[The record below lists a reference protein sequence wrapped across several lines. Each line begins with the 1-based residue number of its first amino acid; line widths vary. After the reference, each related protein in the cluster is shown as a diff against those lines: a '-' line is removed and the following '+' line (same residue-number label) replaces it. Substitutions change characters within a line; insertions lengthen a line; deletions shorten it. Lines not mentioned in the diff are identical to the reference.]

1 MLLYETHIQTYMFIC
16 NMLYV
21 KCYKYISG
29 SKTEDE
35 EIAIEPIFLEEDQ
48 SCASLDSEN
57 PWKFKYN
64 ERKGLSTKNYNT
76 FELYYWL

>member
-1 MLLYETHIQTYMFIC
+1 
-16 NMLYV
+16 MLYV

-57 PWKFKYN
+57 P
-64 ERKGLSTKNYNT
+64 
-76 FELYYWL
+76 